1 MLQRTRVRTGF
12 VLPVGGSIEHLV
24 YHPNKQ
30 PALLQ
35 HAEDQETGRSLFHV
49 QLLNPPLILP
59 SQAPSHKPFCLHS
72 HYHGTQSSLL
82 TAAQMPASPGLVP
95 APPAVTHGVGTLR
108 AISMTKPP
116 AKDPRRFTME
126 EGFGPGTCPTR
137 CLRQHLR
144 DSAKVRREF
153 PLRKFKDK

>member
-1 MLQRTRVRTGF
+1 MRTGF

-126 EGFGPGTCPTR
+126 EGFGPGTC
-137 CLRQHLR
+137 LRHGAC
-144 DSAKVRREF
+144 DSTCET
-153 PLRKFKDK
+153 PLKSEENFLFGSLKTSKTQNN